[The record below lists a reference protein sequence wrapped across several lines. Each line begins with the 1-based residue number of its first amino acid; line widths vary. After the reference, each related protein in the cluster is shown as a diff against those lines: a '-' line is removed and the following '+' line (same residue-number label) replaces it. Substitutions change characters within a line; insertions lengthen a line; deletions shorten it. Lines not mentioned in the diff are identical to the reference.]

1 MKSKSIDIP
10 ELKSHYSNGSLQ
22 CARCG
27 GKMMLGVQYFGMKRS
42 YIDLSCT
49 KCARGVDVEVRELNA
64 ILREFGFKTVKER
77 YVDTRQDGS

>member
-1 MKSKSIDIP
+1 
-10 ELKSHYSNGSLQ
+10 
-22 CARCG
+22 
-27 GKMMLGVQYFGMKRS
+27 MLGVQYFGMKRS

-77 YVDTRQDGS
+77 YVDTR